1 MILEQKYQRYLKD
14 EAQEFVLRIKMG
26 LVDFGRNVVIKKS
39 KGLKIE
45 VSIRRTDNNDRQRA
59 DSGERHGRSVLI
71 GSGFYMNLVD
81 LRDFEWLAW
90 NYRTYKL

>member
-1 MILEQKYQRYLKD
+1 MILENKYQRYVKD

-26 LVDFGRNVVIKKS
+26 LVDFGRNIIIKKS

-45 VSIRRTDNNDRQRA
+45 VSIRRTDNKDRQRA
-59 DSGERHGRSVLI
+59 DADERHGSSVFS
-71 GSGFYMNLVD
+71 GSGFDMNLVD